1 MGDRIQVERIVK
13 EKSISKV
20 FVKYIICFCI
30 TNILF
35 IAITIFLYGLAFNAH
50 IMYPANYFEQKIESN
65 RDKISKEESIDE
77 LIPDRCFY
85 SLYDFNGNVLSGNMT
100 NEKAKDVWQV
110 VENNKMN
117 VGNYY
122 YKVIPRKEDICIV
135 AYEIKPSFV
144 NPILNKYIPDPEM
157 FIYIAV
163 LIIFVVEILIF
174 ANMFKK
180 RIKKEMKFLLETTK
194 KIQMENLDFEVT
206 YSRIAE
212 INDIIKSLD
221 IMKSELKNSLND
233 KWEMER
239 IQKEQTAAMA
249 HDIKTPLTIIKGNA
263 ELINEGKLSDEEY
276 KFTQNIL
283 TEVENMEGY
292 IKTLIEIMTCDKEM
306 KLKKKTINFDKF
318 ICEVINQAESMCVNK
333 KIRFETR
340 RGHIPEVIEADKYA
354 LKRAIGNVISNAVEY
369 TPIDGKIIF
378 SVCEDSEKIVIT
390 IENSGREFTKEELTS
405 ASQKFY
411 RGDKSRNSKSHYGMG
426 LYISRKMI
434 EKHGGVIVLENSDIL
449 GGAKITFYLLKFNK

>member
-1 MGDRIQVERIVK
+1 MERIVK

-35 IAITIFLYGLAFNAH
+35 IGIIIFLYGVLFNTH

-110 VENNKMN
+110 VENNKIN

-180 RIKKEMKFLLETTK
+180 RI
-194 KIQMENLDFEVT
+194 
-206 YSRIAE
+206 
-212 INDIIKSLD
+212 
-221 IMKSELKNSLND
+221 
-233 KWEMER
+233 
-239 IQKEQTAAMA
+239 QKEQTGAMA

-292 IKTLIEIMTCDKEM
+292 IKTLIEIMTCDKEV
-306 KLKKKTINFDKF
+306 KLKKKTINFHKF

-333 KIRFETR
+333 KISFETR
-340 RGHIPEVIEADKYA
+340 RGHIPEAIEADKYA

-434 EKHGGVIVLENSDIL
+434 EKHGGVMVLENSDIL
-449 GGAKITFYLLKFNK
+449 GGAKIIFYLHKR